1 MAHTK
6 ESLRELFK
14 MAEETEKYG
23 AIDAALLR
31 TVKVPWREEVEKERT
46 QEDRERFQ
54 RLLNTPYGL

>member
-31 TVKVPWREEVEKERT
+31 TVKVPFKHYI
-46 QEDRERFQ
+46 RFVK
-54 RLLNTPYGL
+54 